1 MIARVSMGLRVV
13 AGPKQIERHCDAV
26 RVALSYKRYGDWTHG
41 EPDEHKRAAR
51 IVKRG
56 LG

>member
-1 MIARVSMGLRVV
+1 VIARVSMGLRVV